1 MTLPANLNVYISV
14 ALFILGAYVFALYI
28 GLIVWAVRDIR
39 ARSRDV
45 LALIMV
51 ILLVGLF
58 TVPGLLVYFLLR
70 PHTTLAEEY
79 ERSLAE
85 EALLSDLETTRVC
98 PSCNRRVEPDFIHCP
113 YCRHEL
119 RLRCQQCGHL
129 LNTHWKV
136 CAYCGAD
143 PDQPAAPPKAPELTT
158 LPEPEPEQE
167 PLSILSVDAT
177 EPEPDLEPEAHADAL
192 PDADADVDAAAAE
205 DEREEPTLA

>member
-51 ILLVGLF
+51 ILLVGIF

-98 PSCNRRVEPDFIHCP
+98 PSCNRRVEPDFVHCP
-113 YCRHEL
+113 YCRQEL

-143 PDQPAAPPKAPELTT
+143 PEQPVAPPAAPES
-158 LPEPEPEQE
+158 EPEQE
-167 PLSILSVDAT
+167 PFAILSVDAT
-177 EPEPDLEPEAHADAL
+177 EPESYAESEAHADAL
-192 PDADADVDAAAAE
+192 PDVDADVDAVDAHE
-205 DEREEPTLA
+205 GEEPTLAGTERI